1 MKIEDLISFDV
12 SRLVKCIENAA
23 TDGVMQDML
32 MANLDRQTMNS
43 LPTRSWDLINRDVKA
58 ELYSNPDVSVGFTRR
73 NAWNVLAFFDKN
85 TGVLFT
91 LMRKERLKALS
102 KSPTLRSHYV
112 PQLSSSFN
120 GDLPIYQQTL
130 FNNECDDFT
139 KKSVE
144 RICHDLFISP
154 EMVKNYAIIL
164 FSSDPDM
171 FHSIDCVMVN
181 RNFEICETIPLSG
194 FVTAGESIVVEQ
206 VDDDLKNNNSTL
218 GLKYTEKAR
227 RKRGTNK
234 TLDYNQSGEEEQK
247 QS

>member
-58 ELYSNPDVSVGFTRR
+58 ELYRNPDVSVGFTRR
-73 NAWNVLAFFDKN
+73 NAWNMLAFFDKN

-91 LMRKERLKALS
+91 IMRKERLKTLS
-102 KSPTLRSHYV
+102 KSPNLRTHYIS
-112 PQLSSSFN
+112 QLACRFN

-130 FNNECDDFT
+130 FNNESDDFT
-139 KKSVE
+139 RTSVE
-144 RICHDLFISP
+144 HICHDLFISP
-154 EMVKNYAIIL
+154 EMVKNHAIIL
-164 FSSDPDM
+164 FSSDPDI

-181 RNFEICETIPLSG
+181 RNFEICETIPLSR
-194 FVTAGESIVVEQ
+194 FVTAGESVVVEQ

-234 TLDYNQSGEEEQK
+234 KLDYNQSGEEEQK